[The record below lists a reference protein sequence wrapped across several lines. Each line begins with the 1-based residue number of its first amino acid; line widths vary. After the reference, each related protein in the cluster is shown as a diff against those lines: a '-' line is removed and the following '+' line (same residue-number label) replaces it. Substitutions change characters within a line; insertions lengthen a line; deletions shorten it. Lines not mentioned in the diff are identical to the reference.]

1 MLSLQ
6 SDDELFHIHLYTWMM
21 GANMSDRLVEVS
33 VYNVC
38 SLCAYVRVSV

>member
-21 GANMSDRLVEVS
+21 GANMSDQLVEV
-33 VYNVC
+33 
-38 SLCAYVRVSV
+38 CACLFGV